1 MGDKRMNEND
11 WIHKY
16 DSCIDNLSK
25 QQSVPQHGK
34 EYFTVATRH
43 NLFMQ
48 YFNDYAS
55 INTDIIPEL
64 CNDNRVA
71 VKCTISIEDKKYTG
85 MALEEFG
92 SSFINKTSALENAET
107 SALGRALAAFGLH
120 GTEFA
125 SADELIN
132 AKMNQNKI
140 NTNLSF
146 TENSKQEFVKKF
158 MKKNGQPVSVNAN
171 KIPKSNGKKNIKL
184 DMEEL
189 DMGRI
194 KNDIHK
200 IDDIYALRKWRKAN
214 SDLFDSNNKS
224 LREYRQL
231 TDLYETHETKLN
243 QGVITN
249 G

>member
-1 MGDKRMNEND
+1 MNEND

-48 YFNDYAS
+48 YFSNYAS

-71 VKCTISIEDKKYTG
+71 VKCTIYVNAQTYTG

-92 SSFINKTSALENAET
+92 SSFINRTSALENAET

-132 AKMNQNKI
+132 AKMNQNK
-140 NTNLSF
+140 TTKL
-146 TENSKQEFVKKF
+146 K
-158 MKKNGQPVSVNAN
+158 
-171 KIPKSNGKKNIKL
+171 KIPQSSGTEHDDNHVMAIDNIEK
-184 DMEEL
+184 
-189 DMGRI
+189 
-194 KNDIHK
+194 DIRNAK
-200 IDDIYALRKWRKAN
+200 TIYELRK
-214 SDLFDSNNKS
+214 
-224 LREYRQL
+224 LRNYKYRDAFNLAMKNHLRVYRQL
-231 TDLYETHETKLN
+231 DDLYGTKETQLN
-243 QGVITN
+243 TQGVV
-249 G
+249 

>member
-25 QQSVPQHGK
+25 QQSVSQHGK

-48 YFNDYAS
+48 HFNDYAS

-92 SSFINKTSALENAET
+92 SSFINRTSALENAET

-132 AKMNQNKI
+132 AKINQNK
-140 NTNLSF
+140 T
-146 TENSKQEFVKKF
+146 TTKKKF
-158 MKKNGQPVSVNAN
+158 
-171 KIPKSNGKKNIKL
+171 PKTNGKKNIKL

>member
-1 MGDKRMNEND
+1 MGDKRMTEND
-11 WIHKY
+11 WVQKY
-16 DSCIDNLSK
+16 DSCIDKLSK
-25 QQSVPQHGK
+25 QKSVPQHGK
-34 EYFTVATRH
+34 DYFTVATRH
-43 NLFMQ
+43 NLFMH
-48 YFNDYAS
+48 YFGSVAS
-55 INTDIIPEL
+55 INTDILSEL

-132 AKMNQNKI
+132 AKMNQNK
-140 NTNLSF
+140 T
-146 TENSKQEFVKKF
+146 TTKKQF
-158 MKKNGQPVSVNAN
+158 
-171 KIPKSNGKKNIKL
+171 PKTNGKKNIKI
-184 DMEEL
+184 DMDNL
-189 DMGRI
+189 NMGLI
-194 KNDIHK
+194 QNDIEK
-200 IDDIYALRKWRKAN
+200 INDIYALRQWKKNN

-224 LREYRQL
+224 LREYRHINN
-231 TDLYETHETKLN
+231 LYENRETKLN

>member
-34 EYFTVATRH
+34 DYFTVATRH

-85 MALEEFG
+85 MALVEFG
-92 SSFINKTSALENAET
+92 SSFINRTSALENAET

-132 AKMNQNKI
+132 AKMNQNK
-140 NTNLSF
+140 T
-146 TENSKQEFVKKF
+146 TTKKQF
-158 MKKNGQPVSVNAN
+158 
-171 KIPKSNGKKNIKL
+171 PKTNGKKNIKL

-231 TDLYETHETKLN
+231 TVCMKLMRQN
-243 QGVITN
+243 
-249 G
+249 

>member
-1 MGDKRMNEND
+1 MGDKRMTEND
-11 WIHKY
+11 WVQKY
-16 DSCIDNLSK
+16 DSCIDKLSK
-25 QQSVPQHGK
+25 QKSVPQHGK
-34 EYFTVATRH
+34 DYFTVATRH
-43 NLFMQ
+43 NLFMH
-48 YFNDYAS
+48 YFGSVAS
-55 INTDIIPEL
+55 INTDILSEL

-132 AKMNQNKI
+132 AKMNQNK
-140 NTNLSF
+140 T
-146 TENSKQEFVKKF
+146 TTKKQF
-158 MKKNGQPVSVNAN
+158 
-171 KIPKSNGKKNIKL
+171 PKTNGKKNIKL
-184 DMEEL
+184 DMEL
-189 DMGRI
+189 DMGLI
-194 KNDIHK
+194 KNDIK
-200 IDDIYALRKWRKAN
+200 NINDIYALRQWKKHN
-214 SDLFDSNNKS
+214 SELFDSNNKS
-224 LREYRQL
+224 QREYRQI

>member
-1 MGDKRMNEND
+1 MGDKRMREEYKN
-11 WIHKY
+11 
-16 DSCIDNLSK
+16 CIADLTK
-25 QQSVPQHGK
+25 QKSVPQHGK

-43 NLFMQ
+43 NLFMK
-48 YFNDYAS
+48 YFSNYAS

-71 VKCTISIEDKKYTG
+71 VKCTIYINSQTYTG

-184 DMEEL
+184 DMEL

-194 KNDIHK
+194 KSDIQK
-200 IDDIYALRKWRKAN
+200 IKDIYALRKWKAEH
-214 SDLFDSNNKS
+214 SELFDSNNKS
-224 LREYRQL
+224 LREYRQIDDFY
-231 TDLYETHETKLN
+231 TTHETKLN

>member
-34 EYFTVATRH
+34 DYFTVATRH

-92 SSFINKTSALENAET
+92 SSFINRTSALENAET

-132 AKMNQNKI
+132 AKMNQNK
-140 NTNLSF
+140 T
-146 TENSKQEFVKKF
+146 TTKKQF
-158 MKKNGQPVSVNAN
+158 
-171 KIPKSNGKKNIKL
+171 PKTNGKKNIKL
-184 DMEEL
+184 DMDQL

-194 KNDIHK
+194 KSDIQK
-200 IDDIYALRKWRKAN
+200 IKDIYALRKWKADN
-214 SDLFDSNNKS
+214 ADLFDSNNKS
-224 LREYRQL
+224 LREYRQV
-231 TDLYETHETKLN
+231 TDFYDTHKTKLN

>member
-1 MGDKRMNEND
+1 MTQ
-11 WIHKY
+11 KY
-16 DSCIDNLSK
+16 ESCIDGLSK

-43 NLFMQ
+43 NLFMK
-48 YFNDYAS
+48 YFNDEAS

-64 CNDNRVA
+64 CNDKQVA
-71 VKCTISIEDKKYTG
+71 VKCTIYIKTKTYTG

-132 AKMNQNKI
+132 AKMNQNKTTI
-140 NTNLSF
+140 K
-146 TENSKQEFVKKF
+146 KQF
-158 MKKNGQPVSVNAN
+158 
-171 KIPKSNGKKNIKL
+171 PKTNGKKNIKL
-184 DMEEL
+184 DMDQL

-224 LREYRQL
+224 LREYRTI

>member
-1 MGDKRMNEND
+1 MGDKRMTTKMRI
-11 WIHKY
+11 W
-16 DSCIDNLSK
+16 DSLCKTNPDYTR
-25 QQSVPQHGK
+25 SVPSSYGK
-34 EYFTVATRH
+34 KITSIDPMYQIQCMTETFGPVGLGWKYNVKYTYQDSLVFAEVSIHYCVHDNWFEYGPVCSVQ
-43 NLFMQ
+43 NLF
-48 YFNDYAS
+48 
-55 INTDIIPEL
+55 
-64 CNDNRVA
+64 
-71 VKCTISIEDKKYTG
+71 
-85 MALEEFG
+85 
-92 SSFINKTSALENAET
+92 
-107 SALGRALAAFGLH
+107 
-120 GTEFA
+120 
-125 SADELIN
+125 
-132 AKMNQNKI
+132 
-140 NTNLSF
+140 
-146 TENSKQEFVKKF
+146 
-158 MKKNGQPVSVNAN
+158 KKNGNLDDEA
-171 KIPKSNGKKNIKL
+171 PKKAMTDAMTKAFSHLGMSADVFLGKFDDSKYVQEVKKEFSKPQAKAFPKTNGKKNIKL

>member
-1 MGDKRMNEND
+1 MGDKRMTEND

-92 SSFINKTSALENAET
+92 SSFINRTSALENAET

-132 AKMNQNKI
+132 AKMNQNK
-140 NTNLSF
+140 T
-146 TENSKQEFVKKF
+146 TTKKQF
-158 MKKNGQPVSVNAN
+158 
-171 KIPKSNGKKNIKL
+171 PKTNGKKNIKL
-184 DMEEL
+184 DMEL

-194 KNDIHK
+194 KSDIQK
-200 IDDIYALRKWRKAN
+200 IDDIYALRKWKAEH
-214 SDLFDSNNKS
+214 SELFDSNNKS
-224 LREYRQL
+224 LREYRQINDFY
-231 TDLYETHETKLN
+231 TTHETKLN

>member
-1 MGDKRMNEND
+1 MGDKRMKEEYKN
-11 WIHKY
+11 
-16 DSCIDNLSK
+16 CIADLTK
-25 QQSVPQHGK
+25 QKSVPQHGK
-34 EYFTVATRH
+34 DYFTVATRH

-132 AKMNQNKI
+132 AKMNQNK
-140 NTNLSF
+140 T
-146 TENSKQEFVKKF
+146 TTKKQF
-158 MKKNGQPVSVNAN
+158 
-171 KIPKSNGKKNIKL
+171 PKTNGKKNIKL
-184 DMEEL
+184 DMEL

-194 KNDIHK
+194 KSDIQK
-200 IDDIYALRKWRKAN
+200 IDDIYALRKWKAEH
-214 SDLFDSNNKS
+214 SELFDSNNKS
-224 LREYRQL
+224 LREYRQIDDFY
-231 TDLYETHETKLN
+231 TTHETKLN